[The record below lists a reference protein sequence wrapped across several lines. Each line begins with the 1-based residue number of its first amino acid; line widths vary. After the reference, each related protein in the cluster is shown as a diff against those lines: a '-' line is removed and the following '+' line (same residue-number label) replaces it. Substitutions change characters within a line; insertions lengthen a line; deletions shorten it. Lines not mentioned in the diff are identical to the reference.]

1 MSLDPDACYR
11 AMLSRDE
18 RFDGRFFVG
27 VKTTGIYCRPVC
39 RVRTPGRQR
48 CEFYPSAALAERAG
62 YRACFRCR
70 PELAPG
76 LAPMD
81 SVSRLVARAMR
92 RIEAGALNDG
102 SLEELACE
110 LGVTGRHLRRA
121 VQAELGLSPIELAQT
136 RRLSLAKQLLHDTQL
151 PMVDVAFASGF
162 RSLRRFNAAFKARY
176 TRSPSALRR
185 QGTLAARPETVCVTL
200 SYRPPLAWAALL
212 DFLSHRAVPG
222 VELVRDGVYYRTA
235 EIGGARG
242 WLAVSQSRERPALRA
257 ELSFSLVRQVLPLVA
272 RLRRLFDLDAEPWVI
287 AEHLAKDRRLAR
299 SLSARPGLRVPGAFD
314 AFEAACRAVLG
325 QQVSVAAATTL
336 AGRLA
341 RAYGE
346 PVETPFPQL
355 TRLTPAAARIAAADA
370 SEFAALGIT
379 SARARSLKRLAQE
392 LASGSLTL
400 DGGDAEGTV
409 QRLQEL
415 PGIGPWTA
423 QYVAMRA
430 LSWPDAFLEGDLGV
444 RKALG
449 SIDARAA
456 RALSE
461 RWKPW
466 RSYAVMHLWATP
478 APNASVK
485 RP

>member
-11 AMLSRDE
+11 AMLAHDE
-18 RFDGRFFVG
+18 RFDGRFFVA

-39 RVRTPGRQR
+39 RVRMPARER
-48 CEFYPSAALAERAG
+48 CEFYTSAALAERAG

-76 LAPMD
+76 LAPVD

-92 RIEAGALNDG
+92 RIEAGALNEG
-102 SLEELACE
+102 SLEELARG

-121 VQAELGLSPIELAQT
+121 VQSELGLSPIDLAQT
-136 RRLSLAKQLLHDTQL
+136 QRLALAKQLLHDTEL
-151 PMVDVAFASGF
+151 PMTDVAFASGF

-176 TRSPSALRR
+176 ARSPSALRR
-185 QGTLAARPETVCVTL
+185 QGRVSARPETVCVTL

-212 DFLSHRAVPG
+212 EFLSLRAVPG

-235 EIGGARG
+235 EIGGAQG
-242 WLAVSQSRERPALRA
+242 WLAVSACSDRPALRA
-257 ELSFSLVRQVLPLVA
+257 ELSFSLARHVLPLVA

-287 AEHLAKDRRLAR
+287 AEHLGKDRRLAR
-299 SLSARPGLRVPGAFD
+299 SLRALPGLRVPGAFE

-341 RAYGE
+341 RAYGL
-346 PVETPFPQL
+346 PLETPHPEL
-355 TRLTPAAARIAAADA
+355 ARLTPRVERIADADA
-370 SEFAALGIT
+370 HELAALGIT
-379 SARARSLKRLAQE
+379 SARAQSLRRLAREMADGNLSLDQ
-392 LASGSLTL
+392 GS
-400 DGGDAEGTV
+400 DAEATV
-409 QRLQEL
+409 ARLQEL
-415 PGIGPWTA
+415 PGIGAWTA
-423 QYVAMRA
+423 EYVAMRA

-461 RWKPW
+461 PWKPW
-466 RSYAVMHLWATP
+466 RSYAVMHLWTHGT
-478 APNASVK
+478 
-485 RP
+485 